1 MGFFGWFG
9 RIFGKSKNKTQQ
21 SPLKLGLALSGGG
34 TRGVAY
40 IGVFQAL
47 KEANIHFDYV
57 AGTSVGSLMGAV
69 YCSDLSIDQMIN
81 IAKNLR
87 VKDIRTSK
95 IKYMPSKTDKL
106 RAVIREALDN
116 KNFEDLRIPFTAVA
130 VDIITGEEV
139 RLTTGELDTAI
150 AGSCAVPMIFNPVDR
165 GQYRLYDGGLRNN
178 IPADVVRDM
187 GADVVIAFDLNPTRG
202 YGTDSTKLLDLLKAS
217 LRILMKSNSVNGYV
231 YSDYIVK
238 MDLTQYSQFKL
249 DNVEDMI
256 RVGYQT
262 TMAELPNIL
271 KAIGRDTPNN
281 DIKRTAKK
289 LKAIQRKNKRKAQKE
304 NTPIDTPATTNQ
316 DDEEELQKI
325 FAD

>member
-1 MGFFGWFG
+1 MGFKGWFS
-9 RIFGKSKNKTQQ
+9 RIFGKKGTQKE
-21 SPLKLGLALSGGG
+21 SNTLKLGLALSGGG

-40 IGVFQAL
+40 IGVFKAL
-47 KEANIHFDYV
+47 QEANIQFDYV

-69 YCSDLSIDQMIN
+69 YCSDLTIQEMTT

-87 VKDIRTSK
+87 VKDIRSSK
-95 IKYMPSKTDKL
+95 IKYVPSKTDKL
-106 RAVIREALDN
+106 CAVIREVLGN
-116 KNFEDLRIPFTAVA
+116 KRFEDLRLPFTAVA
-130 VDIITGEEV
+130 VDIITGNEV
-139 RLTTGELDTAI
+139 RLNTGELDTAI
-150 AGSCAVPMIFNPVDR
+150 AGSCAVPMIFNPVER
-165 GQYRLYDGGLRNN
+165 GTYRLYDGGLRNN

-256 RVGYQT
+256 RVGYET
-262 TMAELPNIL
+262 TIAELPNIL
-271 KAIGRDTPNN
+271 KVIGRETPNN

-289 LKAIQRKNKRKAQKE
+289 LKAIERKNKKKSKTKTSNVPE
-304 NTPIDTPATTNQ
+304 ETSELDEIDFESLLT
-316 DDEEELQKI
+316 E
-325 FAD
+325 